1 MYEELTCF
9 KAYDIRGEIDI
20 NINEEIAYRV
30 GRSVAQHFNSKSIVV
45 GFDARKTSPDFA
57 KAVGQ
62 GIMDAGSDLI
72 DIGLA
77 GTEEMYWAVSN
88 FSASA
93 GIMVTASHNPI
104 NYNGMKIV
112 KSGSRPL
119 DDNEDFKAI
128 KNLAETEKWTKTDN
142 KGSHLD
148 YSDEARSDYVTK
160 VMSFVNRNE
169 LKPLKIVINSG
180 NGAAGPTFDA
190 IEKKLNTNY
199 PKIEFVRVDH
209 IPDSTFPN
217 GIPNPLLLENH
228 HKTADIVKNAG
239 ADFGVAFDGDF
250 DRCFFFDET
259 GKFVPGEYLVGLL
272 ASIFLEKE
280 QGATIVHDPR
290 VIWNT
295 QDIVSQ
301 KGGKAEQSKTGHA
314 FIKQT
319 MRKHEAVYG
328 GEMSAHHYFRDF
340 AYCDSGMIP
349 WLLVAEL
356 VSIKNQSLG
365 DLVKDR
371 VSSFPSSGEINFK
384 VKDADSSITSVLEN
398 YRTQAKTLDEMDGF
412 SLTIDD
418 WRFNLRKS
426 NTEPLVRLNVE
437 SKGTSINL
445 DEQVKKISKSIK
457 ISLIISR
464 CYQKNNQKQF
474 WIRNQ
479 YFYMFLFGKNNCFF

>member
-20 NINEEIAYRV
+20 NINEAIAYRV

-45 GFDARKTSPDFA
+45 GFDARETSPAFA

-62 GIMDAGSDLI
+62 GIMDAGSNLI

-93 GIMVTASHNPI
+93 GIVVTASHNPI

-119 DDNEDFKAI
+119 NDNEDFKAI
-128 KNLAETEKWTKTDN
+128 KNLAETEKWAKTDN

-148 YSDEARSDYVTK
+148 YSNQARSDYVTK
-160 VMSFVNRNE
+160 VLSFVNRNK

-190 IEKKLNTNY
+190 IEKKLNTNN

-209 IPDSTFPN
+209 TPDSTFPN
-217 GIPNPLLLENH
+217 GIPNPLLHENH
-228 HKTADIVKNAG
+228 HKTADIVKNVG

-384 VKDADSSITSVLEN
+384 VQDADKSITSVLEN
-398 YRTQAKTLDEMDGF
+398 YQSQAKTLDKTDGF
-412 SLTIDD
+412 SLIIDD

-426 NTEPLVRLNVE
+426 NTEPLVRLNIE

-445 DEQVKKISKSIK
+445 DDQVKKISKLL
-457 ISLIISR
+457 ISAS
-464 CYQKNNQKQF
+464 
-474 WIRNQ
+474 
-479 YFYMFLFGKNNCFF
+479 

>member
-20 NINEEIAYRV
+20 NINEAIAYRV

-45 GFDARKTSPDFA
+45 GFDARETSPAFA

-62 GIMDAGSDLI
+62 GIMDAGSNLI

-93 GIMVTASHNPI
+93 GIVVTASHNPI

-148 YSDEARSDYVTK
+148 YSDQARSDYVTK

-209 IPDSTFPN
+209 TPNSTFPN
-217 GIPNPLLLENH
+217 GIPNPLLPENH
-228 HKTADIVKNAG
+228 HKTADIVKNVG

-398 YRTQAKTLDEMDGF
+398 YQTQAKTLDKMDGF

-445 DEQVKKISKSIK
+445 DEQVKKISKLLK
-457 ISLIISR
+457 
-464 CYQKNNQKQF
+464 
-474 WIRNQ
+474 
-479 YFYMFLFGKNNCFF
+479 